1 MLSCRALI
9 KPTTVHALRYLCV
22 LIERIGRPVA
32 LRNAGEAVRDPHENP
47 PLKCGLQRG
56 RDNRYEEEGG
66 GGELIPN
73 PRQKHRERRLP
84 NL

>member
-9 KPTTVHALRYLCV
+9 KPTTVRALRCLCV

-32 LRNAGEAVRDPHENP
+32 LRNAGEAVRDPRENP

>member
-1 MLSCRALI
+1 MRSYRAYW
-9 KPTTVHALRYLCV
+9 PAGLRCEMRANLFANP
-22 LIERIGRPVA
+22 R
-32 LRNAGEAVRDPHENP
+32 ENP